1 MGIQFSQVF
10 PPKPAF
16 TSSNIPSQVGK
27 VILITGAASGIGF
40 ELAKI
45 LYGKGAKV
53 YIAGRS
59 EEKARVAIEAIQHDV
74 PQVDGGALV
83 FLPLYLDDLAT
94 IKGTVEAFQK
104 KESRLDVLFNNA
116 GVSQPPVGSISQQ
129 GIELQLATNCLGP
142 FLLTSLLRPLL
153 ENSTKIAQPG
163 TVRVIWTSSQ
173 VVEFS
178 TPPEAMIMSQLTNP
192 PKDPVVNYTNSK
204 LGNWFLAA
212 EMARRDGG
220 NGILSVAQNPGA
232 ANTNLLR
239 NARWMKF
246 FSRPLLHSPV
256 LAAHTLLYAG
266 FSPDVTLENHVDA
279 YVIPWG
285 RIHPGV
291 ADNLRHAIDRTED
304 GGSGRAKEFW
314 EFCEKATREYA

>member
-10 PPKPAF
+10 PPKPSFA
-16 TSSNIPSQVGK
+16 SSNIPSQAGK

-59 EEKARVAIEAIQHDV
+59 EEKARAAIEAIQRDV

-83 FLPLYLDDLAT
+83 FLPLCLDDLTT

-104 KESRLDVLFNNA
+104 KESRLDMLFNNA
-116 GVSQPPVGSISQQ
+116 GVSQPPAGSLSQQ

-178 TPPEAMIMSQLTNP
+178 TPPEGMIMSQLTNP
-192 PKDPVVNYTNSK
+192 PKDAVVNYTNSK
-204 LGNWFLAA
+204 LGNWFLAV
-212 EMARRDGG
+212 EMARRDGE

-239 NARWMKF
+239 NARLMKF
-246 FSRPLLHSPV
+246 FTRPLLHSPI

-266 FSPDVTLENHVDA
+266 FSPDLTLENQVES

-291 ADNLRHAIDRTED
+291 ADNLRHAIDRSED